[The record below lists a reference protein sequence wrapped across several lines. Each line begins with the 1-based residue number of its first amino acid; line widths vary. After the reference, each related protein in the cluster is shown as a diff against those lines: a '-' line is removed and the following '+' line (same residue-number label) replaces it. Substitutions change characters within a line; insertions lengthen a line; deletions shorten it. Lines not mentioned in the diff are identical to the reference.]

1 MALLHFHPRRVLC
14 FSHPQSQCPSWSTYE
29 IAGQGDWWSQPDD
42 EFTHTNQGRGDKVG
56 FSAICPLLRFG
67 NEKTLDI
74 YRSTAQSH
82 LYLLKVVDWT
92 PTLADETF
100 LRDVQVE
107 HVERVVDGFDLAH
120 LDEPYFDVLSGCHQH
135 AMTMI
140 LRLAQYLLQ
149 TVADILQLFS
159 ICS

>member
-1 MALLHFHPRRVLC
+1 MTDDR
-14 FSHPQSQCPSWSTYE
+14 SQMMNSLIQT
-29 IAGQGDWWSQPDD
+29 
-42 EFTHTNQGRGDKVG
+42 QGRGDKVG
-56 FSAICPLLRFG
+56 VSAICPLLRFV

-149 TVADILQLFS
+149 TVADILPLFS